1 LYYDGNS
8 LNEMNAENEDDF
20 LHYLATNHPYC
31 ENNLTE
37 LHVDFTFRAS
47 KTIYQ
52 YFAVAIIST
61 MFITIL
67 HDLSHKMIFAAV
79 DV

>member
-47 KTIYQ
+47 MLE
-52 YFAVAIIST
+52 A
-61 MFITIL
+61 
-67 HDLSHKMIFAAV
+67 
-79 DV
+79 